1 MPMPST
7 TYPLIALLL
16 AAVAALAYALAALAL
31 ARRLRASE
39 SAHGSAW
46 PLVLGGLG
54 AVAHLGLHVWIGR
67 AQGGPDLYFVAALSL
82 VSLGMAALTVAAA
95 RLERLDALG
104 VVVFPVAAIFSV
116 LYAIGE
122 RPVAGSAGMPWPI
135 LMHAWL
141 ALLAYATLALGALF
155 AAGLWLQERALRQR
169 RITGLVRMLPPLTQ
183 SESLLFRTLAAAF
196 ALLTLALAMGLVF
209 VENLFA
215 QHLAHKT
222 VLSLLSW
229 AAKQH
234 QRGRRA
240 SSIHPNTTW
249 SCTSPSRIARARI
262 RPSRW
267 KPAFSST
274 RIDARL
280 VVAAYAVTR
289 RRSKRTTN
297 TGSAARTARVIRPRP
312 QCVSESQ

>member
-1 MPMPST
+1 MP
-7 TYPLIALLL
+7 IALLL
-16 AAVAALAYALAALAL
+16 AAAAALAYAFAAVAL

-39 SAHGSAW
+39 SAHGSVW
-46 PLVLGGLG
+46 PLLLGGAG
-54 AVAHLGLHVWIGR
+54 ALAHLGLHVWIGR

-95 RLERLDALG
+95 KLERLDALG
-104 VVVFPVAAIFSV
+104 VVVFPIAAFCGLS
-116 LYAIGE
+116 YALGE
-122 RPVAGSAGMPWPI
+122 RPTAGSAGMPWPI

-229 AAKQH
+229 SALATLLFGHWRWGWRGAK
-234 QRGRRA
+234 
-240 SSIHPNTTW
+240 
-249 SCTSPSRIARARI
+249 
-262 RPSRW
+262 
-267 KPAFSST
+267 
-274 RIDARL
+274 
-280 VVAAYAVTR
+280 
-289 RRSKRTTN
+289 
-297 TGSAARTARVIRPRP
+297 AARWTLAAMLLLALAFFGSRFVYEFLLTR
-312 QCVSESQ
+312 